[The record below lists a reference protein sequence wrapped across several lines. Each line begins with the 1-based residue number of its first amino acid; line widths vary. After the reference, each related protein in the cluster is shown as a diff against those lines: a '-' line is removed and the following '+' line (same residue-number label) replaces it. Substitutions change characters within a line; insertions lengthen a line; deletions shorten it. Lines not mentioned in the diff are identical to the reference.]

1 MHITLN
7 QELFFV
13 TENTM
18 IITTSLYGATVFGI
32 LLLSLIV
39 ELLSFLKWY
48 MTVRKRIT
56 SNCLNSL
63 VDLNKDQK
71 QFKIEQRKI
80 RLKVI
85 ERIFVTFLHFL
96 IRAMNLFIIVIIM
109 ETYNIGYIIVV
120 SFGFGIGHLIFG
132 LIRDSIV
139 IR

>member
-1 MHITLN
+1 
-7 QELFFV
+7 
-13 TENTM
+13 
-18 IITTSLYGATVFGI
+18 
-32 LLLSLIV
+32 
-39 ELLSFLKWY
+39 
-48 MTVRKRIT
+48 
-56 SNCLNSL
+56 